1 MNSDMDVY
9 CCLVIREVVKP
20 WVSILKALPPMVR
33 MRMSRRESKGR
44 WEVFR
49 G

>member
-1 MNSDMDVY
+1 MNSDMEVY

-20 WVSILKALPPMVR
+20 WVSNLKALPPMVR
-33 MRMSRRESKGR
+33 MSRREAKRR
-44 WEVFR
+44 WEVFN